1 MRIPTRSGTTSRGQA
16 AVEFALVLSL
26 LILLLVLAVDM
37 GRAFFGSV
45 GLHNVARIA
54 ASEASARPD
63 AWEPPGSAADQTAY
77 RQTVLEDLQAIG
89 CERPGGG
96 AFTAADVPDPV
107 FENKAATSFSSD
119 IYEVGDHVSVYLECD
134 LQPITPIAS
143 AILGGDVSIAAQAEF
158 PVRGGQIN
166 GVPIGGAPPPTGCV
180 DKTVP
185 NLVGLAVADARTAW
199 TNAQFTGAFTPAT
212 GDDTNVV
219 TSQTTTPASVPGDC
233 RPATTSVLVA
243 HTAPGPCSGTDI
255 QVPSLV
261 NLTVSQARSS
271 WTAAGFDAGTF
282 SPASGSDANIV
293 DGQTTSPSSSPGDCR
308 PPDHDRNGDA
318 HARLRRRSARCR
330 SSSA

>member
-158 PVRGGQIN
+158 PVRGGTNQRRSDRWR
-166 GVPIGGAPPPTGCV
+166 AS
-180 DKTVP
+180 
-185 NLVGLAVADARTAW
+185 AD
-199 TNAQFTGAFTPAT
+199 
-212 GDDTNVV
+212 
-219 TSQTTTPASVPGDC
+219 
-233 RPATTSVLVA
+233 
-243 HTAPGPCSGTDI
+243 
-255 QVPSLV
+255 
-261 NLTVSQARSS
+261 
-271 WTAAGFDAGTF
+271 
-282 SPASGSDANIV
+282 
-293 DGQTTSPSSSPGDCR
+293 
-308 PPDHDRNGDA
+308 
-318 HARLRRRSARCR
+318 RLRRQDRPEPGWPHRRRCAECVDQRAVHGCLHAGHRRRHECRDVAEHHPCLRAR
-330 SSSA
+330 